1 MKRHIWLER
10 EFLGGTT
17 RLNRGVREQAAEGL
31 EGMLKPSMGARLQ
44 ASKSKK
50 MTKTGIW
57 ELVNSLVS

>member
-1 MKRHIWLER
+1 M
-10 EFLGGTT
+10 
-17 RLNRGVREQAAEGL
+17 RLNWGVREQAAEGL